1 MGYRVE
7 YGPQEKKQESKLWNS
22 LKMQILTTVF
32 LLFFVLGVRGAW
44 PEGTEKLKEFLLP
57 GQPSVTET
65 AFQNLISDLK
75 EGDSIPDAVSTF
87 CREIVEHAQISD

>member
-7 YGPQEKKQESKLWNS
+7 YGPQEKKKESKLLNP

-57 GQPSVTET
+57 GELSVTET
-65 AFQNLISDLK
+65 AFQNLVTEIK
-75 EGDSIPDAVSTF
+75 EGESIGDAVSTF